1 MNAISPAVGS
11 MPASTRQ
18 SRAEQL
24 HLLPLIGSLL
34 LVAGGTLY
42 FWFSNGRHLATDI
55 GVIRRTGSR
64 AAALAGLSGRKAD
77 TSFQSGCAAFASCAS
92 NKKARS

>member
-1 MNAISPAVGS
+1 MNAINPAADS
-11 MPASTRQ
+11 MPASTGQ
-18 SRAEQL
+18 SRAEQR

-42 FWFSNGRHLATDI
+42 FWLSSGRLLATDI
-55 GVIRRTGSR
+55 GVIRRIGAR
-64 AAALAGLSGRKAD
+64 AVALAGLSGRKAD
-77 TSFQSGCAAFASCAS
+77 TSFQSGCAAFASCPS